1 MFPFVAVVALAC
13 RLEKDPEGFHFVY
26 YTTRLAHIEPRSRQ
40 RVMVP
45 MDVLSRVTSQPHA
58 LACKLARKTGARE
71 ADSGLCR
78 AIPGG
83 LGGTGHGAQ
92 HPARP

>member
-1 MFPFVAVVALAC
+1 MFPLVTVVFLASSFC
-13 RLEKDPEGFHFVY
+13 LLD
-26 YTTRLAHIEPRSRQ
+26 YTTQLARIEPRSR
-40 RVMVP
+40 RREMVP
-45 MDVLSRVTSQPHA
+45 RDVLSRVTSQPHA